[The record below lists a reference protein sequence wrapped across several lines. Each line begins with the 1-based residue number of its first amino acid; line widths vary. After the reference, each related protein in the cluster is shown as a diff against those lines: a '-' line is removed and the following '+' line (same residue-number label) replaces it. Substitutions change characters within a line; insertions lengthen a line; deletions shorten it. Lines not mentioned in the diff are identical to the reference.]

1 VPAPV
6 QAGDAPLRD
15 NRDYYDRFAL
25 GYEHARG
32 HGYHALIDD
41 LQVDLA
47 APFCHGRD
55 VLEVGCGTGLILARI
70 APAARSAV
78 GLDLSPGMLAKA
90 RARGLRVVEGSAT
103 DLPFGDATFDVV
115 YSYKVLAHVREIGRA
130 VADMARVTRPGGHLL
145 LEFYNVNSLRYLTK
159 RLKPA
164 SPVAAGV
171 TDEEVYTRYDTPD
184 DVRRYL
190 PADVDL
196 VDFRGI
202 RVATPFAAVH
212 DVPGL
217 RTLFARLE
225 WWGRDGALRRFGG
238 FLVAI
243 LRKRTEP
250 A

>member
-1 VPAPV
+1 VSAT
-6 QAGDAPLRD
+6 GLRD
-15 NRDYYDRFAL
+15 NRDYYDRFSE
-25 GYEHARG
+25 GYERARG

-47 APFCHGRD
+47 TPYCEGRD
-55 VLEVGCGTGLILARI
+55 VLEVGVGSGLILARI
-70 APAARSAV
+70 APLAKSAV
-78 GLDLSPGMLAKA
+78 GVDISHGMLEKA
-90 RARGLRVVEGSAT
+90 RARDLTVFEGSAT
-103 DLPFGDATFDVV
+103 DLPFPAARFDTV
-115 YSYKVLAHVREIGRA
+115 YSFKVLAHVREIGRA
-130 VADMARVTRPGGHLL
+130 VADMTRVTRPGGHLL
-145 LEFYNVNSLRYLTK
+145 LEFYNTYSLRYLAK
-159 RLKPA
+159 RLKSA
-164 SPVAAGV
+164 TPVAAGV
-171 TDEEVYTRYDTPD
+171 TDEEVYTRYDRPE

-217 RTLFARLE
+217 RTLFERLE

-243 LRKRTEP
+243 LRKRGP
-250 A
+250 